1 MSEAPASAFA
11 SPPHARVLLRD
22 ASGGVRV
29 VWIEPA
35 IEAVR
40 QQSAFG
46 EISSRAFGMA
56 SSFPFLALM
65 LAGFVVPLLCV
76 CAFSLM
82 PPRTFSLAQIP
93 TLANYRI
100 IFEQGYLLSLSKSV
114 ALALAT
120 VGILLVVCYPLAF
133 ALAKVF
139 RSGAA
144 LVTYAI
150 ASSLFVSENIR
161 LFGWVI
167 GLMKGGVLAG
177 ISRQLGLEVESWL
190 YNVPV
195 IIFGMVY
202 VYLPFML
209 FPLALGLQMVPEQVR
224 EAAFDLGASRWQ
236 VFRMIDVPLSMPGI
250 VIGSV
255 LVFVLSLGAIA
266 EAKILGGQKVVTIA
280 AEIETAF
287 TFGQNWPLGSA
298 LATMLIGIT
307 AVLVFA
313 LLRKI
318 DFERFLG
325 RRLEAEP

>member
-1 MSEAPASAFA
+1 MSSAA
-11 SPPHARVLLRD
+11 NAATISTPPRVLLRD
-22 ASGGVRV
+22 PAGGARV

-35 IEAVR
+35 IDAVPKR
-40 QQSAFG
+40 RGWG
-46 EISSRAFGMA
+46 EIGSRAFGA
-56 SSFPFLALM
+56 LCSVPFIAFLV
-65 LAGFVVPLLCV
+65 AGFFIPLLCV
-76 CAFSLM
+76 VAFSLM
-82 PPRTFSLAQIP
+82 PPRTFSLLSAP
-93 TLANYRI
+93 TLANYRVI
-100 IFEQGYLLSLSKSV
+100 LEQGYLASLGRST

-120 VGILLVVCYPLAF
+120 VGILLVICYPLAF
-133 ALAKVF
+133 AMAKVF
-139 RSGAA
+139 RSGTVV
-144 LVTYAI
+144 VTYAI

-167 GLMKGGVLAG
+167 GLMKGGVVGG
-177 ISRQLGLEVESWL
+177 ILRQFGIEADSWL

-195 IIFGMVY
+195 IVFGMVY

-209 FPLALGLQMVPEQVR
+209 FPLVLGLQMVPEQVR

-266 EAKILGGQKVVTIA
+266 EAKILGGQKIVTIA

-307 AVLVFA
+307 MVLVFS

-318 DFERFLG
+318 DLEKFIG
-325 RRLEAEP
+325 RKPESES